1 MLDNPEWKMTSKQ
14 NFKHQ
19 VRATL
24 RELSH
29 GKTFSNTIMWYDKAV
44 PYTVF
49 YASLKKVS
57 NRKCPNHHFVLS
69 AHLYT
74 YCFKIELTFYCYITK
89 PAIIN
94 IGHKDVKV
102 RTLVSFLSNC
112 RKTAL
117 HSQSEGMVHITRKK
131 INKEA
136 RWWFSHKS

>member
-1 MLDNPEWKMTSKQ
+1 M
-14 NFKHQ
+14 
-19 VRATL
+19 
-24 RELSH
+24 
-29 GKTFSNTIMWYDKAV
+29 

-102 RTLVSFLSNC
+102 RILEFHFFQIAGKPHYIHNQKVWC
-112 RKTAL
+112 
-117 HSQSEGMVHITRKK
+117 I
-131 INKEA
+131 
-136 RWWFSHKS
+136 